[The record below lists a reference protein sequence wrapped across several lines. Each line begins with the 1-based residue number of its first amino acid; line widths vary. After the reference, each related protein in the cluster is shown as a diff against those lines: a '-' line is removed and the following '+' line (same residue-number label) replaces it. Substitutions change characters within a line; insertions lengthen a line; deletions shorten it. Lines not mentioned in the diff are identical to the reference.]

1 MPMSLEKLLSLTLR
15 VFFAGAFLLFALAVI
30 ERIAN
35 ANGYT
40 VLQRYQGGRIL
51 EFAAILV
58 IFVIALQLREMKELL
73 KRNSR

>member
-1 MPMSLEKLLSLTLR
+1 MSLEKFFSLTSR
-15 VFFAGAFLLFALAVI
+15 VFFAGAFLLCALAVI

-35 ANGYT
+35 SNGYT
-40 VLQRYQGGRIL
+40 VLQGYRGGRIL